1 MNLTVLRLNPS
12 QNNLQVDAGLLRK
25 FNISGPRYT
34 SYPTAD
40 RFVEAFDEA
49 AYRSWLAKRNVGGIT
64 RSLALYVH
72 LPFCDTICYYC
83 GCNKIVTKDH
93 GRSAKYLKYL
103 GREIRLQ
110 SAELGGRRRV
120 TQMHWGGGTPTFLS
134 EAELS
139 ELMQMIRESFELDPH
154 GEYSIEVDPRKVGE
168 EKVALLGALGMN
180 RISVGVQ
187 DFNPEVQRAVNRIQS
202 VEETTAVIEAARK
215 HGFKSVNIDLI
226 YGLPKQTLQGF
237 SDTLAQVIA
246 CSPDR
251 IALYNYA
258 HLPAVFKPQR
268 RILDADMP
276 QPEVKLQLMINA
288 IETLLAAGYVYIGMD
303 HFSKPDDDLAVAQR
317 QGRLYRNFQGYSTYG
332 DCDLIGLG
340 VSAIGKIGPTY
351 SQNVRTLEEY
361 YDRLDSGLLPVMR
374 GIEVTAD
381 DLVRR
386 AVIQALSC
394 HFELS
399 MEAIGIAHLIDFN
412 SYFAAELAE
421 LREYAKDGLVEIDG
435 DWIVVTPKGRLLV
448 RILCMVFDKYLRQ
461 ASRRASYSKVI

>member
-1 MNLTVLRLNPS
+1 MNAKVLRMNPS
-12 QNNLQVDAGLLRK
+12 QKSLQVDAGLLRK

-49 AYRSWLAKRNVGGIT
+49 TYRSWLAKRNVGGMT

-103 GREIRLQ
+103 GREIRMQ

-134 EAELS
+134 EVELG
-139 ELMQMIRESFELDPH
+139 ELMQMVRESFELDPH
-154 GEYSIEVDPRKVGE
+154 GEYSIEVDPRKVGA
-168 EKVALLGALGMN
+168 EKVALLGELGMN

-202 VEETTAVIEAARK
+202 VEETTNVIDAARK
-215 HGFKSVNIDLI
+215 YGFKSVNIDLI
-226 YGLPKQTLQGF
+226 YGLPKQTLSGF
-237 SDTLAQVIA
+237 SATLAQVIA

-258 HLPAVFKPQR
+258 HLPTVFKPQR
-268 RILDADMP
+268 RILEADLP
-276 QPEVKLQLMINA
+276 QPEVKLQLMISA
-288 IETLLAAGYVYIGMD
+288 IETLLDAGYVYIGFD

-340 VSAIGKIGPTY
+340 VSSIGKIGPTY

-361 YDRLDSGLLPVMR
+361 YDRLDSGMLPVMR

-399 MEAIGIAHLIDFN
+399 MEAIGIAHLIDFR
-412 SYFAAELAE
+412 SYFATELAQ
-421 LREYAKDGLVEIDG
+421 LREYAKDGLVEFDG
-435 DWIVVTPKGRLLV
+435 DWIVVTPRGRLLV

-461 ASRRASYSKVI
+461 ANQRASYSKVI